1 MTRPVA
7 AEEAGSGVPA
17 CCAGRGGAPAAVGER
32 WMCRRRG
39 TRGGRCQLAPAPRAC
54 WGSLYCGETAR
65 CRLAPCQPPPATATT
80 AAAKC
85 LSSSFPESR
94 GLRMVTQLRAWQL
107 VARAH
112 GARDTWWGSNARV
125 SGLGC
130 GEPAGCAPP
139 APPSW
144 SPGFPGS
151 CPGCAD
157 PQPGLGRVLGSVE
170 RAGPRLRPSR
180 PQALLWACW
189 GDLGCAR
196 PVMLARNLP

>member
-7 AEEAGSGVPA
+7 ADEAGSGVPA

-139 APPSW
+139 PPPPAVGVLVSQAPARGVLTHNLAWDACLGVW
-144 SPGFPGS
+144 SG
-151 CPGCAD
+151 
-157 PQPGLGRVLGSVE
+157 QV
-170 RAGPRLRPSR
+170 
-180 PQALLWACW
+180 
-189 GDLGCAR
+189 LGCAHPVPR
-196 PVMLARNLP
+196 PGCGPVGVIWAVRGQ

>member
-1 MTRPVA
+1 MRPAAGCLLAVLEEVALRQLSASDGCVGGGGPAVA
-7 AEEAGSGVPA
+7 AVSWRPLPGPAGARFTVEKQLGAAWRPA
-17 CCAGRGGAPAAVGER
+17 SHRLPPPPPLRQSVYPAVSPRAGDLEWSRSSGRGSWWPVLMGRETPGGGATRVCQAWAVGSP
-32 WMCRRRG
+32 
-39 TRGGRCQLAPAPRAC
+39 QAVP
-54 WGSLYCGETAR
+54 
-65 CRLAPCQPPPATATT
+65 
-80 AAAKC
+80 
-85 LSSSFPESR
+85 
-94 GLRMVTQLRAWQL
+94 
-107 VARAH
+107 
-112 GARDTWWGSNARV
+112 
-125 SGLGC
+125 
-130 GEPAGCAPP
+130 PP

-180 PQALLWACW
+180 PQAWLWACW